1 LPKASHLGTE
11 INIQCRL
18 CNIIESLE
26 INLQVPK

>member
-11 INIQCRL
+11 IKIQCRR
-18 CNIIESLE
+18 NIIESLE